1 MCRGIVLL
9 VAALASLN
17 SAHGICQQRIPP
29 PGPCQCFFLGFA
41 ADASRVRC
49 PPHFAGQ
56 HLPPVQRRIP
66 PQEAAWIR
74 ATNPPQA
81 RKWAKEDMH
90 EKRYKVGL

>member
-1 MCRGIVLL
+1 MQGDRPPRCRP
-9 VAALASLN
+9 
-17 SAHGICQQRIPP
+17 RILELGTRYVPTTDSP
-29 PGPCQCFFLGFA
+29 SRSMSMFFLGFFLTRA
-41 ADASRVRC
+41 AARC